1 VGLIT
6 GLLGLPLAP
15 VRGTI
20 WVAEQLLQQAEDEYY
35 DPARIREQLEAV
47 DQQRQDGQLT
57 EDEAAEWEDELLE
70 RLLIGQ
76 DRLGREHG

>member
-6 GLLGLPLAP
+6 GILGLPLAP

-20 WVAEQLLQQAEDEYY
+20 WVAEQIRQQAEDELY

-47 DQQRQDGQLT
+47 DRART
-57 EDEAAEWEDELLE
+57 EGDLSDEEATRLEDELVE
-70 RLLIGQ
+70 RLMVA
-76 DRLGREHG
+76 RTRPSREG